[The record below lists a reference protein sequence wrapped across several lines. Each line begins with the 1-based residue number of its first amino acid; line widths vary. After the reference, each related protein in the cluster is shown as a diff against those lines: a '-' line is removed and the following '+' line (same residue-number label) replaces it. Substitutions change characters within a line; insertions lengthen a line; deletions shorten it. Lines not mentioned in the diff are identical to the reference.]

1 MALNIPSNSNATPI
15 VPELQS
21 DEKIV
26 QSKAFQWKGGSKG
39 RLAKIIK
46 LMATIVQNNV
56 GTTALVSTDERVFVS
71 EATNSDLKILCCITI
86 MKRNSG
92 HAVQYFPPQL
102 SSVHK
107 SYEVSRCPVF
117 GIQVKACTLESE
129 NSTIKIFAEGSE
141 VAKEVAMGK
150 QRKQSE
156 DGKASA
162 SIKKM
167 IMKMIMKESIYESY
181 NVPKEQAGE
190 AMTMIHR
197 SSLPYVH
204 IKDAVFKHTMNVEHA
219 LQGPPAQVRM
229 T

>member
-1 MALNIPSNSNATPI
+1 MVIMPGNGCIPNPPTRLAQCMGFPDRRGTRLFKYLLKKSRKPLKKTPPHNNTPPPTHKASRPQSSLGSAIAQVLRLLKPMALNIPSNSNATPI

-141 VAKEVAMGK
+141 VAKE
-150 QRKQSE
+150 
-156 DGKASA
+156 
-162 SIKKM
+162 
-167 IMKMIMKESIYESY
+167 
-181 NVPKEQAGE
+181 
-190 AMTMIHR
+190 
-197 SSLPYVH
+197 
-204 IKDAVFKHTMNVEHA
+204 
-219 LQGPPAQVRM
+219 
-229 T
+229 